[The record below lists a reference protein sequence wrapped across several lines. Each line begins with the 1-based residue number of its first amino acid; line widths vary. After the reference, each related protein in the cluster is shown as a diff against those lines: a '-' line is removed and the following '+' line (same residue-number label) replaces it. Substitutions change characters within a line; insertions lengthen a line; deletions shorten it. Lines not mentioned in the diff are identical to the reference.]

1 MNEMFSWQFNLFCK
15 LAHRLIND
23 IAVVNP
29 ASLCHEL
36 CDRCICIEN
45 IYFVFID
52 AFSVIL
58 YFVFILQRRVTKQV
72 SCVSLHLYCVS
83 LSLLCCLAFKA
94 SPCCKCGN
102 AGCQTGTHRSKLG
115 ATKLDRADQWPL
127 NAKQQAQYFV
137 YVQCHHKIGLTNDHS
152 MKSKKHNITK
162 YVSVLCTMS
171 PLDRADLNNANQ
183 LQCHKIGVTL
193 FNVSTGCR

>member
-1 MNEMFSWQFNLFCK
+1 MIASSLEPWQSRERAVLFPVSLNIWTPILNLEKARILQHANVQNCLLFRLCSSYFCQPVTRSMNEMFSWQFNLFCK

-58 YFVFILQRRVTKQV
+58 YFVFILQRRVTKQA
-72 SCVSLHLYCVS
+72 SCVSLHLYCVY
-83 LSLLCCLAFKA
+83 LSLYCAA
-94 SPCCKCGN
+94 
-102 AGCQTGTHRSKLG
+102 
-115 ATKLDRADQWPL
+115 WPL
-127 NAKQQAQYFV
+127 KPLLVANVATLAVRPERTEVSWAQR
-137 YVQCHHKIGLTNDHS
+137 N
-152 MKSKKHNITK
+152 
-162 YVSVLCTMS
+162 
-171 PLDRADLNNANQ
+171 
-183 LQCHKIGVTL
+183 
-193 FNVSTGCR
+193 

>member
-1 MNEMFSWQFNLFCK
+1 MQHANVQPTPGCLLFRLCSSYFCQPVTRSMNEMFSWQFNLFCK

-115 ATKLDRADQWPL
+115 ATKLDRAGQ
-127 NAKQQAQYFV
+127 
-137 YVQCHHKIGLTNDHS
+137 
-152 MKSKKHNITK
+152 
-162 YVSVLCTMS
+162 
-171 PLDRADLNNANQ
+171 
-183 LQCHKIGVTL
+183 
-193 FNVSTGCR
+193 